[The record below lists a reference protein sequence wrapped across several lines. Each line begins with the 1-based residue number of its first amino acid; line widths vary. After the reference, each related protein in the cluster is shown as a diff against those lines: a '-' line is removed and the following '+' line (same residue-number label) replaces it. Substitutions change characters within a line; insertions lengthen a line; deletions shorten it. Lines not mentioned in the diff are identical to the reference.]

1 MPNKQFTI
9 PEDDE
14 LLSTLPSSADADTT
28 DYSWLMYYRPE
39 TRSGIDRIRD
49 GVKAAV
55 KEIPSYAVS
64 HPMAVT
70 YDLLGGWGLA
80 LADAIAPLDNY
91 SKKIGIR
98 LGSPHELLEHLDEN
112 PGDWF
117 HLLGNNARLQDMTE
131 NPEDYP
137 E

>member
-1 MPNKQFTI
+1 MPNKRFT
-9 PEDDE
+9 DDE
-14 LLSTLPSSADADTT
+14 LLATLPSSADADTT
-28 DYSWLMYYRPE
+28 DDSWLDFYRPE
-39 TRSGIDRIRD
+39 ERSGIDKTLD
-49 GVKAAV
+49 GVKAVV
-55 KEIPSYAVS
+55 KEIPAYVAS
-64 HPMAVT
+64 HPITAA

-80 LADAIAPLDNY
+80 LADAIAPLDDY

-98 LGSPHELLEHLDEN
+98 LGAPQELLEHLDEN

-117 HLLGNNARLQDMTE
+117 HLLGANPKLQDMIE

>member
-1 MPNKQFTI
+1 MPNKRFT
-9 PEDDE
+9 DAE
-14 LLSTLPSSADADTT
+14 LLAALPSSADADTT
-28 DYSWLMYYRPE
+28 DSSWLEFYIPE
-39 TRSGIDRIRD
+39 ERSGIDRTLD
-49 GVKAAV
+49 GIKAAV

-64 HPMAVT
+64 HPMAVA
-70 YDLLGGWGLA
+70 YDLLGGWGLG
-80 LADAIAPLDNY
+80 LADAIAPLDRY

-98 LGSPHELLEHLDEN
+98 LGAPQELLEHLDEN

-117 HLLGNNARLQDMTE
+117 HLLGNNARLQDMIE

>member
-1 MPNKQFTI
+1 MPNKRFTD
-9 PEDDE
+9 EE
-14 LLSTLPSSADADTT
+14 LLMTLPSSADADTT
-28 DYSWLMYYRPE
+28 DNSWLRYYRPE
-39 TRSGIDRIRD
+39 ERSGIDRTLD
-49 GVKAAV
+49 GIKAVV
-55 KEIPSYAVS
+55 KEIPSYVVS
-64 HPMAVT
+64 HPMAAT

-80 LADAIAPLDNY
+80 LADAIAPLDTY

-98 LGSPHELLEHLDEN
+98 LGAPQELLEHLDEN

-117 HLLGNNARLQDMTE
+117 HLFGGNARLQDMIE

>member
-1 MPNKQFTI
+1 MPNKRFT
-9 PEDDE
+9 DDE
-14 LLSTLPSSADADTT
+14 LLATLPSSADVDTT
-28 DYSWLMYYRPE
+28 DNLWAAHIVPE
-39 TRSGIDRIRD
+39 ERSGIDRIRD
-49 GVKAAV
+49 GVRAIV
-55 KEIPSYAVS
+55 KEIPAYVVS
-64 HPMAVT
+64 HPMAAT

-80 LADAIAPLDNY
+80 LSDAIAPLDTY

-98 LGSPHELLEHLDEN
+98 LGAPQELLEHLDEN

-117 HLLGNNARLQDMTE
+117 HLLGGNARLQDMIE

>member
-1 MPNKQFTI
+1 MPNKRFTD
-9 PEDDE
+9 EE
-14 LLSTLPSSADADTT
+14 LLTTLPSSADADTT
-28 DYSWLMYYRPE
+28 DNLWLNYYRPE
-39 TRSGIDRIRD
+39 QRSDIDRTLD
-49 GVKAAV
+49 GIKAVV
-55 KEIPSYAVS
+55 KEIPSYVVS
-64 HPMAVT
+64 HPMAAT

-80 LADAIAPLDNY
+80 LADAIAPLDRY

-98 LGSPHELLEHLDEN
+98 LGAPQELLEHLDEN

-117 HLLGNNARLQDMTE
+117 HLLGANSKLQDMIK

>member
-1 MPNKQFTI
+1 MANKRFT
-9 PEDDE
+9 DDE
-14 LLSTLPSSADADTT
+14 LLATLPSSADADTT
-28 DYSWLMYYRPE
+28 GNSWLEFYIPE
-39 TRSGIDRIRD
+39 ERSGIDRILD
-49 GVKAAV
+49 GAKAAV
-55 KEIPSYAVS
+55 KEIPSYVVT
-64 HPMAVT
+64 HPLAAT

-80 LADAIAPLDNY
+80 LSDAIAPLDEY

-98 LGSPHELLEHLDEN
+98 LGAPQELLEHLDEN

-117 HLLGNNARLQDMTE
+117 HLLGANAKLQDMIE

>member
-1 MPNKQFTI
+1 MPNKRFT
-9 PEDDE
+9 DDE
-14 LLSTLPSSADADTT
+14 LLATLPSSADADTT
-28 DYSWLMYYRPE
+28 DDSWFSHLRPNE
-39 TRSGIDRIRD
+39 RSSIDRTLD
-49 GVKAAV
+49 GIKAVV
-55 KEIPSYAVS
+55 KEIPSYVVS
-64 HPMAVT
+64 HPMAAT

-98 LGSPHELLEHLDEN
+98 LGAPQELLEHLDEN

-117 HLLGNNARLQDMTE
+117 HLLGTNAKLQDMIE
-131 NPEDYP
+131 NPEDYA

>member
-1 MPNKQFTI
+1 MPNKRFT
-9 PEDDE
+9 DDE
-14 LLSTLPSSADADTT
+14 LLATLPSSADADTT
-28 DYSWLMYYRPE
+28 DDSWLGHLRPDE
-39 TRSGIDRIRD
+39 RSGIDRTLD
-49 GVKAAV
+49 GIKAAV
-55 KEIPSYAVS
+55 KEIPSYVIS
-64 HPMAVT
+64 HPMAAT

-80 LADAIAPLDNY
+80 LADGIAPLDNY

-98 LGSPHELLEHLDEN
+98 LGAPQELLEHLDEN

-117 HLLGNNARLQDMTE
+117 HLLNLNAKLQDMIE